1 MSEFFKDLAK
11 DFDPELRDPNQ
22 TREQWAAEI
31 LANSAFKRAQ
41 IPQYLYDQ
49 GYSASAA
56 IEDMRDGVIAKK
68 KPGRPRIARNA
79 AYVQR
84 RIANVIWQECGKIL
98 GSPKLTADGRKLVCE
113 LQEWAEKM
121 GSSFRAPDAE

>member
-11 DFDPELRDPNQ
+11 DFDPEQRDPNQ

-31 LANSAFKRAQ
+31 MANSTFKREQ

-49 GYSASAA
+49 GYSADAA

-79 AYVQR
+79 GYVQR
-84 RIANVIWQECGKIL
+84 RIANIIWQECGKIL
-98 GSPKLTADGRKLVCE
+98 GSPKITPDGHKLACQW
-113 LQEWAEKM
+113 QEWAEAN
-121 GSSFRAPDAE
+121 GSSFKAAPDN